1 MGGPVVGVVMV
12 RDEAD
17 IIASTI
23 KHMQTQVDAII
34 VADNGSVDGTRRILD
49 AMASDSLLVVDDPV
63 VGYYQSAKMT
73 ALARQAHE
81 WFGAEW
87 VIPFDADEI
96 WLHVGGW
103 PLRDVLPGLK
113 HDVIHVPLFDHVATG
128 PLTECDPI
136 ARMGWRRPKA
146 APLPKVCYRYD
157 PELTIGMGNHDVRVG
172 EVRSEG
178 TTIPGL
184 MIHHFPYR
192 SPEQVVRKIR
202 NGAQAYAATDLRE
215 DYGDHWRGW
224 GKILD
229 REGEPAIEE
238 LFRKWHWREVP
249 DRPHRIGD
257 EHQPALVFDPVRL

>member
-17 IIASTI
+17 IIAPTI

-63 VGYYQSAKMT
+63 VGYYQSAK
-73 ALARQAHE
+73 
-81 WFGAEW
+81 W

-172 EVRSEG
+172 EVR
-178 TTIPGL
+178 
-184 MIHHFPYR
+184 
-192 SPEQVVRKIR
+192 K
-202 NGAQAYAATDLRE
+202 LR
-215 DYGDHWRGW
+215 GR
-224 GKILD
+224 
-229 REGEPAIEE
+229 
-238 LFRKWHWREVP
+238 
-249 DRPHRIGD
+249 
-257 EHQPALVFDPVRL
+257 